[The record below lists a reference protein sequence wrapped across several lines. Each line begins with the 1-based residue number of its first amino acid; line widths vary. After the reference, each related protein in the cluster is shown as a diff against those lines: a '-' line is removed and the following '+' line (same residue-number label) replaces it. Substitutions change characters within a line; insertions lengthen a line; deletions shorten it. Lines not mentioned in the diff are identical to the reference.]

1 MLSILA
7 PMARRAVLA
16 AILAAAALPAAASS
30 LSGAYLAAM
39 QADFRDD
46 YPEAAAYYE
55 QALALDPDNIG
66 LLTNAVISLM
76 AMGDVAAAR
85 PLADR
90 LDKADPA
97 NQVAALVRLGDTLA
111 AGDFAQAA
119 TILDAGKANLNPL
132 LQGLLAGWIEV
143 GRDDFAAAK
152 VKFDALTG
160 NDALT
165 AYGQY
170 HQALALALA
179 GDFVSA
185 ETILSGGDKGP
196 LHLNRSAIV
205 AHAEIL
211 AQLDRDEDAI
221 KIIDEALAGGVPDAP
236 LVALRT
242 RLAAGEDVP
251 FDQITSAKDGVAET
265 FLTLAD
271 ALNTDQSQRV
281 ALVHARIAEE
291 VRPDLVEAKLLAAEI
306 LESENQFALA
316 TEVLADVPETSPW
329 FVTTEIRRANT
340 QRSAGDPEAG
350 LATLVALAATN
361 GDQIEVESALGDAQR
376 IAENFPEAVAAYTRA
391 IALAGEPKPAHWP
404 LYYTRGISNE
414 RAGNWP
420 AAEADFREAL
430 AIQPDQPLV
439 LNYLGYSLV
448 EKHEDLDEA
457 LAMIEK
463 ATKAEPE
470 DGYITDSLGWV
481 LYQLGR
487 YQEAVKPMLR
497 AVELTPDDPIINDH
511 LGDVLWMVGRKR
523 EAEFQWRRALSFG
536 PAEDL
541 DMDRVREKLD
551 VGLDKVLASE
561 PKQDG

>member
-55 QALALDPDNIG
+55 QALALDPDNVG
-66 LLTNAVISLM
+66 LLTNAIVSLM

-97 NQVAALVRLGDTLA
+97 SQVAALVRLGDTLA

-119 TILDAGKANLNPL
+119 TILDAAKTNLNPL

-152 VKFDALTG
+152 VKFEALTG

-170 HQALALALA
+170 HEALALALA

-185 ETILSGGDKGP
+185 ETILAGGDKGP

-211 AQLDRDEDAI
+211 AQLDRDAEAI
-221 KIIDEALAGGVPDAP
+221 KIIDDALAGGVPDAP

-281 ALVHARIAEE
+281 ALLHARIAEE
-291 VRPDLVEAKLLAAEI
+291 VRPDLIEAQLLAAEI

-316 TEVLADVPETSPW
+316 TEALADVPETSPW
-329 FVTTEIRRANT
+329 FVTTQIRRANT

-350 LATLVALAATN
+350 LETLVALAASH

-376 IAENFPEAVAAYTRA
+376 MAENFPEAVDAYTRA

-420 AAEADFREAL
+420 AAEADFRKAL
-430 AIQPDQPLV
+430 TIEPDQPLV

-448 EKHEDLDEA
+448 EKREDLDEA
-457 LAMIEK
+457 LDMIEK

-487 YQEAVKPMLR
+487 YQEAVNPMLR

-541 DMDRVREKLD
+541 DMDRVRQKLD
-551 VGLDKVLASE
+551 VGLDKVLATE